1 MTIRKAGTRT
11 GRGLAVALAV
21 VASSTGVRAQ
31 TLTEASAQSAV
42 RADSI
47 VGGGGLQLAIY
58 EAGRVGR
65 PAIVFIHGFSQ
76 NSTTWEGQLAG
87 PLSEQ
92 FHLVTYDMRGHGA
105 SDKPIDAA
113 QYTDG
118 SLWADDL
125 AAVIRARNLHRPV
138 LVGWSYGGYVM
149 ADYVRKHGDDT
160 IGGLVFLNAVTK
172 NGTDEAVGFFTD
184 EVLGIFGDVL
194 AADTRRSLDG
204 SRALVD
210 LFARPG
216 SDAWL
221 TAYGSAMMVAPTAR
235 AGMFSRVLDNDDVL
249 GRIRVPTLVMH
260 GQADRIVRPSAGAH
274 TARMV
279 PGAKLIGY
287 DGVGHAPHLDDPD
300 RFDRDLAEFVEA
312 SRRDRAP

>member
-1 MTIRKAGTRT
+1 MTIGKAGTRT
-11 GRGLAVALAV
+11 GRVLAVALAV
-21 VASSTGVRAQ
+21 VVYSTGARAQ
-31 TLTEASAQSAV
+31 ALSEASAQPAV
-42 RADSI
+42 RADTI
-47 VGGGGLQLAIY
+47 AGGGGLQLAIY
-58 EAGRVGR
+58 EAGKVGR

-76 NSTTWEGQLAG
+76 NSTTWERQLAG
-87 PLSEQ
+87 PLAEQ

-105 SDKPIDAA
+105 SDRPIDAA

-149 ADYVRKHGDDT
+149 ADYVRKYGDDT

-172 NGTDEAVGFFTD
+172 NGTEEAAGYFT
-184 EVLGIFGDVL
+184 EEILGIFGDVL
-194 AADTRRSLDG
+194 SSDTRRSLDG
-204 SRALVD
+204 SRALAS

-216 SDAWL
+216 SAAWL
-221 TAYGSAMMVAPTAR
+221 TAYGSAMMVAPAVR
-235 AGMFSRVLDNDDVL
+235 AAMFSRVLDNDDVL
-249 GRIRVPTLVMH
+249 ARIRVPTLVMH
-260 GQADRIVRPSAGAH
+260 GLADRIVRPSAGEH

-300 RFDRDLAEFVEA
+300 RFDRDLAEFVGA
-312 SRRDRAP
+312 SRRDQAP